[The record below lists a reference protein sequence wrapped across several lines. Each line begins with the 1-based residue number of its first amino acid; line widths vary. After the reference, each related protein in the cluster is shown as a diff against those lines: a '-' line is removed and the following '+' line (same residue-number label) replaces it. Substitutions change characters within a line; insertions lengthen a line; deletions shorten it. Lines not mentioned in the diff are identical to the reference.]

1 MHATLFPSGDSFSWK
16 NEDERFC
23 ILSKKR
29 NKEPPTTNLREIT
42 DNMSASLVYL
52 AQDVEKERFHV
63 KVQGFVVKEKFGNET
78 KILSVDFVLFP
89 VGFVDGKRAFSVD
102 FFAWRLPQRA
112 LALWTVKKEQN
123 DLDDFL

>member
-1 MHATLFPSGDSFSWK
+1 MKMNGFVFCLKKEK
-16 NEDERFC
+16 NQE
-23 ILSKKR
+23 S
-29 NKEPPTTNLREIT
+29 TTNLREIT

-112 LALWTVKKEQN
+112 LALWTVKKSKTIWMISFN
-123 DLDDFL
+123 KR